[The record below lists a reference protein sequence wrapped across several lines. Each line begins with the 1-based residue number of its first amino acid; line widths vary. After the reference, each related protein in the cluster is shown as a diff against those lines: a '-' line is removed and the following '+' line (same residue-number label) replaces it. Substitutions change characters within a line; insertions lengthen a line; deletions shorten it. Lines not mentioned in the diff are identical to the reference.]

1 MSVGLFP
8 VAVLIVVGLLL
19 AMLLA
24 MLIWHKP
31 LLGGVLLVTL
41 VLICACAFMLFH
53 RMRARTLIH
62 PAGTVVYTGPDGVKV
77 TAGPAAPV
85 RPDTDGLLVSGRTAP
100 APPPDPRGCSE
111 EEAITGGTLTS
122 DDTSFRI
129 VQMIRGDWD
138 GNELVL
144 RLHLPLEAEHRLSKL
159 EYLHAVQADGTDYL
173 GDCLNALASAALT
186 EDSRDIQRVVR
197 KLSREVRY
205 RVAHEMFMEAW
216 ADRQITAEAGA
227 DAGDGVEGHDITVSI
242 EHRQLLKALRD
253 ARVSVHRNRPPTAGL
268 SAAGALALVLAAYL
282 VLKISTRW
290 RRVGRGT

>member
-1 MSVGLFP
+1 MAIGLTFI
-8 VAVLIVVGLLL
+8 AALIVVGLLL
-19 AMLLA
+19 AVLA
-24 MLIWHKP
+24 WRKP

-53 RMRARTLIH
+53 RMQARTLIH

-85 RPDTDGLLVSGRTAP
+85 RPDTDGLLVSGRTAS
-100 APPPDPRGCSE
+100 APPPDPQGCSE
-111 EEAITGGTLTS
+111 EAAVTGWTLTS

-129 VQMIRGDWD
+129 VQMVRGDWR

-144 RLHLPLEAEHRLSKL
+144 RLRLPLEADRRLSEL
-159 EYLHAVQADGTDYL
+159 EYLHAVQADCADSLGDYL
-173 GDCLNALASAALT
+173 STLDSAALT
-186 EDSRDIQRVVR
+186 EDSREIHRMAQ
-197 KLSREVRY
+197 KLSREARY
-205 RVAHEMFMEAW
+205 RVAHEMFAEAW
-216 ADRQITAEAGA
+216 ADRQITAGA
-227 DAGDGVEGHDITVSI
+227 SAKVEGDSAALRDITVAI
-242 EHRQLLKALRD
+242 EHKQLLKALRD

-290 RRVGRGT
+290 RRVGEGT